1 MLIAQLS
8 DLHVRPRGI
17 PASRVV
23 ETNMLVERALAAV
36 AALDPRP
43 DVVVISGDVT
53 ECGRPEEYAM
63 AAEMLRHYLTM
74 PVFVV
79 PGNHDRRENFR
90 AGLGHL
96 PGVTEHPDFVQYA
109 VDDYPVRL
117 VMLDSVVPEAG
128 HGLLCP
134 ERMAFLDETLS
145 AAPNKPTI
153 LVLHHPPM
161 LTGSAGMDGIF
172 LRNTAELGALLERH
186 RQVER
191 ILTGHHHR
199 AIVGRLGGAIVI
211 VAPALVHQTEL
222 NLKGGRPD
230 QLVLEPPAYNLH
242 LHLPDGGI
250 ATHTAYVE
258 RFPGPYPFLVDAD
271 YPGRPAP
278 SGTGAAT
285 GAAMD

>member
-8 DLHVRPRGI
+8 DLHVRPRGV

-23 ETNMLVERALAAV
+23 ETNMLVERALITV
-36 AALDPRP
+36 AALNPRP
-43 DVVVISGDVT
+43 DVVVVSGDVT

-63 AAEMLRHYLTM
+63 AAEMFRHHLTM

-90 AGLGHL
+90 AGLGHM
-96 PGVTEHPDFVQYA
+96 PGVTQHPDFVQYA
-109 VDDYPVRL
+109 VEDYPVRL
-117 VMLDSVVPEAG
+117 VMLDSVVPQAG
-128 HGLLCP
+128 HGLLCAD
-134 ERMAFLDETLS
+134 RLAFLDETLS
-145 AAPNKPTI
+145 AQPHKPTM

-161 LTGSAGMDGIF
+161 LTGAAGMDGIC

-186 RQVER
+186 PQVER
-191 ILTGHHHR
+191 ILAGHHHR
-199 AIVGRLGGAIVI
+199 SIVGRLGRAIVI

-222 NLKGGRPD
+222 NLLGGRAD
-230 QLVLEPPAYNLH
+230 QMVLEPPAYQLH
-242 LHLPDGGI
+242 LHLPQGGGI

-271 YPGRPAP
+271 YPGYPTRTDA
-278 SGTGAAT
+278 GAAT
-285 GAAMD
+285 A